1 MYKRQIYD
9 IIPIDIPT
17 KLVVSKLCS
26 MRDKDVEDIENELV
40 YKSLDWN
47 LLDKLID
54 DVCYGMLSDFDRN
67 ALVINY
73 NHYKERFK

>member
-1 MYKRQIYD
+1 M
-9 IIPIDIPT
+9 
-17 KLVVSKLCS
+17 VSKLCS
-26 MRDKDVEDIENELV
+26 MRDKDVEDIENELI